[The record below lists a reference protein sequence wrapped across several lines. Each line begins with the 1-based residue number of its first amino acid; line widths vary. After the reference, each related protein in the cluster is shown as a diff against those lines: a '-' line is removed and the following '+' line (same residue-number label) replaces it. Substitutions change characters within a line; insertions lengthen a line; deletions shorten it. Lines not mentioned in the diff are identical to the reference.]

1 LNERRIYIIA
11 DHGHDTDVQMN
22 DTQCSNAN

>member
-11 DHGHDTDVQMN
+11 DNEHGTDVQMN